1 MGIHMARYHYYHQL
15 LLLKKKFRKK
25 IKLGLQNELPP
36 NVEYPSGQGLPP
48 PKLKG
53 CTNVF
58 GLTSPVLS
66 FSQING
72 FLAPQLLSK
81 IIFDIFSN

>member
-1 MGIHMARYHYYHQL
+1 MARYHYYHQL

-58 GLTSPVLS
+58 GLT
-66 FSQING
+66 
-72 FLAPQLLSK
+72 
-81 IIFDIFSN
+81 